1 MKESS
6 STTKKAKAA
15 RRASTIASAS
25 AMKRTKKDGKTA
37 PVKRKRAEDLGDG
50 SASEIDAAADAP
62 ADPPTKRSKNAPSE
76 AKALKK
82 RKKGK
87 KVASDERGDAD
98 DASASEAPLP
108 SSPVSS
114 AANADN
120 NDVPT
125 ATSSAAA
132 PFDLDAMLSPPRDP
146 KLAKSMASL
155 ANKLTGSNLETMVTE
170 IEHLYRD
177 FPRADVTAALI
188 HRLVASISEKTDLQH
203 TFVIPYAAL
212 LSCIGTVMGSDV
224 CAQVVHVAVLQWL
237 RLKDSN
243 DEEHHRAC
251 RNMLTLLGFLYNFHI
266 VSCAIIYDLLRALS
280 EGMSEEQLT
289 MILRLIKLC
298 GLKLLDDDAA
308 VLKDIA
314 DHVRAAATRALP
326 DPVPLRVKFMLETLD
341 DIKHSKH
348 RRTMFTNMAD
358 EPLTKFCAQFH
369 RNRGRAA
376 RMEPLRPSLEDIV
389 NAKSRGMWWRVGS
402 AWRGHDSDK
411 IQQQVQARAK
421 QSESALLKLARKQNM
436 NTDVR
441 RSIFVVMMSSEDYMD
456 AYERLGKLGLKEKQE
471 REIARVIVHC
481 VGQEKAYNP
490 FYAVLAQ
497 KFCARHD
504 NKITFQ
510 FTLWDYLKLDPADD
524 GIDDDLDLDDPPAT
538 KPVQKYLR
546 RLKQTA
552 RLYAHLL
559 ATAALPPAILRVLD
573 PVRLTPHQVRFVRVF
588 TWAVRRAIREL
599 PAGADV
605 VGDKHDNQG
614 ALNLT
619 GAELMDGAHV
629 RRQKTATSVAR
640 DVLRVVEGLEQSLV
654 KYHGVSLR
662 N

>member
-1 MKESS
+1 MKDSA
-6 STTKKAKAA
+6 STTKKAKSA
-15 RRASTIASAS
+15 RSAS
-25 AMKRTKKDGKTA
+25 KVAPVAPAKKTKKDGKA
-37 PVKRKRAEDLGDG
+37 AVIKRKRAEDHDDG
-50 SASEIDAAADAP
+50 SASEVDAAADVP
-62 ADPPTKRSKNAPSE
+62 ADQPTKRT
-76 AKALKK
+76 K
-82 RKKGK
+82 REPAEGKSAKKGK
-87 KVASDERGDAD
+87 KSTKLVAEEHDDAD
-98 DASASEAPLP
+98 DVSASEAPLP
-108 SSPVSS
+108 SSPVSN
-114 AANADN
+114 AANADA
-120 NDVPT
+120 NDAPAV
-125 ATSSAAA
+125 TSSATA

-170 IEHLYRD
+170 IEQLYRD

-203 TFVIPYAAL
+203 TFVIPYAAI

-224 CAQVVHVAVLQWL
+224 CAQVVHAAVLQWL

-280 EGMSEEQLT
+280 ESMSEEQLT

-308 VLKDIA
+308 VLKDVA

-402 AWRGHDSDK
+402 AWRGHDSNK

-471 REIARVIVHC
+471 ARDCARHC
-481 VGQEKAYNP
+481 A
-490 FYAVLAQ
+490 L
-497 KFCARHD
+497 FCTRHD

-524 GIDDDLDLDDPPAT
+524 GIDEDLDLNDPPPT

-552 RLYAHLL
+552 QLYAHLL

-588 TWAVRRAIREL
+588 TRAVRKAIREL
-599 PAGADV
+599 PAGSDV
-605 VGDKHDNQG
+605 VSDNHDNQG
-614 ALNLT
+614 VLNLT

-654 KYHGVSLR
+654 KYHGISLR